1 MRDTEHHED
10 KWTCLFEGK
19 WAGGEEGQERRK
31 NCWTTISNKKLYNL
45 LRDSLI
51 SNASSYISV
60 ECLGCPGL
68 SYNSHEE

>member
-1 MRDTEHHED
+1 MEDTEHHEE
-10 KWTCLFEGK
+10 KWTYLRGK
-19 WAGGEEGQERRK
+19 WAAGEEK